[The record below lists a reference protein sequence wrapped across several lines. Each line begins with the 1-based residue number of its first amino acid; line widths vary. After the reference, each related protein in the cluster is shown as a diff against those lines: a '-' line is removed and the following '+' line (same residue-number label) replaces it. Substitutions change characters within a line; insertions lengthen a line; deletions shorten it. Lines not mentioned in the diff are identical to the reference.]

1 MAKTFLAGEA
11 AVRLIPNSKT
21 FHHTARRELA
31 KEKIGFGVDLHA
43 DARGFR
49 REAREALKTVK
60 LSVDVKLNADITG
73 FSRDARTK
81 LAATRDLKVHVQVE
95 ARVDNKSIATAHA
108 AAQTQLTAMGPIKVQ
123 VEASLDSNSVI
134 AAHAAM
140 QAQLRAMGPLR
151 IDVEANRTAMDRIR
165 GGGGGG
171 GGGGRGGNG
180 VLGRRK
186 VRNAAIGTGI
196 VFAPIA
202 TKAVVGGLSAIVGA
216 ASQAAGALGLLPAAA
231 TAAAAGFATLGI
243 GLSGIAGAFKAL
255 GQQSAAGGNAA
266 EQGRQAAS
274 AARAVE
280 GASRGLAKA
289 EKQVG
294 RAQEDVTRAQ
304 KDLNKAR
311 KQAVRDLR
319 DMNDELRKAPIN
331 EKQAALAIQQAQKDL
346 QDAMKSGD
354 SVEIQT
360 AQLDL
365 EEAKI
370 DYDILIKQNQD
381 LAADV
386 AEANAAG
393 VEGAENVVDAKLAVR
408 DANDAVAD
416 AQDAVLDA
424 QNSLTDAIEAQTAA
438 LEGNAAGVDAVAEAF
453 AKLSP
458 NAQDFVRKMQALG
471 PAWTELRKAVQD
483 RLFAGLGDDITK
495 LAGAQLPTLKEGLEV
510 IAFLL
515 NNGVRDA
522 IDVFSTPQAV
532 SDFQFTL
539 QNFSNLYAGIGASFA
554 PLSKA
559 FINVVTVGSE
569 FMPRLGAWI
578 QRSSEAFAAF
588 TERTRADGSM
598 QAFFDRSI
606 EMAKQLGRILSDVG
620 HILGDFFS
628 AGAETGGGFLD
639 TIETITNE
647 LRAFTESVEGQEAMK
662 QFFVGVGEAV
672 RTLAPIIKVIA
683 QLFFETLGP
692 ALTDLVT
699 AAGPGLVL
707 MFQGLSDGLRA
718 IAPIMTPLGEAIGYI
733 FTLLGDI
740 FQDLGPIIKQTL
752 DALVPAIA
760 PLGDLFASII
770 KAVMPLLPVIG
781 QLIGSLVTA
790 LAPALTKIVE
800 ALAPVI
806 STFIDAL
813 MPVLPVLTD
822 MITLVADELAKALVP
837 VIESLAPLLP
847 MIAVMFVEIVKALV
861 PLLPPLI
868 RIAVALLPALAEI
881 IIALMPSIQRLI
893 NIFVDLVNYLVP
905 VLIPVI
911 EMLADIIEWAARLIA
926 DILTWAIKNVVD
938 PLLIAL
944 GWTLEKLGGIFKW
957 LYEEIVKPVWDALGT
972 AISWTWENIIEP
984 AFDAL
989 MDGLGLVGDFFGAT
1003 VDAIKVAWKALGWI
1017 ATEPINFV
1025 IREVIN
1031 GGIGKGWKAVDNF
1044 LGGVMPD
1051 WTDVPEIPKLPGMA
1065 TGGMVPMEPGAV
1077 AGKDSVLRNLMPGEI
1092 VMSVPAVRALGAEN
1106 LLAANTAA
1114 QHGGVSAQGMFPRD
1128 TSQMAQRIR
1137 SAQYGMEEGGLVR
1150 PDDPAFLA
1158 LKRGHDWAA
1167 SRDGRPYVLGGSA
1180 DGGGGTDCSGFMSG
1194 IADVILGG
1202 SGARQWAT
1210 MAFNGGGNAQFDSGP
1225 QGFQAGLAAGFSIG
1239 VTNGGPAGGHTA
1251 GTLGGVPGLPNV
1263 NVESGGSHGNV
1274 AYGGPAAGADGGF
1287 NTQYHLPI
1295 VNGEFQS
1302 GGGGVPGG
1310 GGQSHAEGQR
1320 RGITREAEKIIDG
1333 VLGGVKTL
1341 IDGFGGP
1348 PPNIKAVPG
1357 AVFDKTSE
1365 PMKKWMLDEISELTS
1380 TDGWRDKLKGTL
1392 DAMNPASWF
1401 DQGGVAN
1408 GVGLIAKNTI
1418 QPERVLSPYET
1429 ALFEGL
1435 LKVLGVFG
1443 IKGSAEPVPVDIQK
1457 VDGMPTTANTEGRN
1471 VIEGEA
1477 YDQPLQGAAL
1487 DADTGE
1493 YLPADNSTTD
1503 TTTTATPSFTNPTE
1517 TTEWKVA
1524 KSFADTFG
1532 FDKQTSK
1539 IEEKSGVLTE
1549 LGNAVGSAAP
1559 AYMAALA
1566 GDPTQL
1572 LANIGTATTSWAA
1585 NTVSDV
1591 STFLPENAGGILES
1605 VLSGVAGPLIGTVNT
1620 GMSQGQLVEAMED
1633 VSNRQSRRSKT
1644 GRSRRA

>member
-11 AVRLIPNSKT
+11 AVRLVPHAGK

-31 KEKIGFGVDLHA
+31 KDKIGFAVDLHA
-43 DARGFR
+43 NATGFR
-49 REAREALKTVK
+49 REARTALKSVK
-60 LSVDVKLNADITG
+60 LSVDVQLTPDITG
-73 FSRDARTK
+73 FTRDARAK

-95 ARVDNKSIATAHA
+95 GRLDKKSV
-108 AAQTQLTAMGPIKVQ
+108 AAQHAEAQAQLTAMGPIKVQ
-123 VEASLDSNSVI
+123 VEATLDSNSV
-134 AAHAAM
+134 AAARAAM
-140 QAQLRAMGPLR
+140 QAQLRALGPLKVE
-151 IDVEANRTAMDRIR
+151 VEANRSAMDRIR

-171 GGGGRGGNG
+171 GGGRNGPG
-180 VLGRRK
+180 VLGRRP
-186 VRNAAIGTGI
+186 VRNTAIGTGI

-255 GQQSAAGGNAA
+255 GKQSAAGTGAA
-266 EQGRQAAS
+266 DQGRQAAS

-280 GASRGLAKA
+280 NASRGLAKA

-294 RAQEDVTRAQ
+294 RAQEDVARAQ

-331 EKQAALAIQQAQKDL
+331 EKQAALAIKQAQKDL
-346 QDAMKSGD
+346 QDALKGGD
-354 SVEIQT
+354 ALEIEQS
-360 AQLDL
+360 QLDL

-370 DYDILIKQNQD
+370 DYDVLIKQNQD

-416 AQDAVLDA
+416 AQEAVLDA

-438 LEGNAAGVDAVAEAF
+438 LEGNSAAVDAVAEAF

-471 PAWTELRKAVQD
+471 PAWTTLRKAVQD
-483 RLFAGLGDDITK
+483 RLFAGLGDDVTK
-495 LAGAQLPTLKEGLEV
+495 LAGAQLPTLQRGLEL

-532 SDFQFTL
+532 SDFGFTL
-539 QNFSNLYAGIGASFA
+539 NNFSNLYAGIAASFA

-578 QRSSEAFAAF
+578 QRNAEEFAAF
-588 TERTRADGSM
+588 TEKTRADGSM

-606 EMAKQLGRILSDVG
+606 EMAKQLGRILANVG
-620 HILGDFFS
+620 VTLNNFFS

-639 TIETITNE
+639 TIELITGE
-647 LRAFTESVEGQEAMK
+647 LRAFTESVEGQSAMK
-662 QFFVGVGEAV
+662 EFFVGVGEAV

-718 IAPIMTPLGEAIGYI
+718 ISPIMTPLGEALGYL
-733 FTLLGDI
+733 FTLLGDV
-740 FQDLGPIIKQTL
+740 FQDLGPIIKDTL
-752 DALVPAIA
+752 AALVPALA
-760 PLGDLFASII
+760 PLGDLIAAVI
-770 KAVMPLLPVIG
+770 KALAPFLPLIG
-781 QLIGSLVTA
+781 QVVGQLVSA
-790 LAPALTKIVE
+790 LAPALTMIVD

-806 STFIDAL
+806 SSFIDAL
-813 MPVLPVLTD
+813 MPILPPISEAIKL
-822 MITLVADELAKALVP
+822 IAGELAKALVP
-837 VIESLAPLLP
+837 VIQSLAPLLP
-847 MIAVMFVEIVKALV
+847 MLAKAFGDIFVALA
-861 PLLPPLI
+861 PLIPPII
-868 RIAVALLPALAEI
+868 RIAVALLPALVEI
-881 IIALMPSIQRLI
+881 IMALMPVVNRLI
-893 NIFVDLVNYLVP
+893 EALVGLVNYIVPILV
-905 VLIPVI
+905 PVI
-911 EMLADIIEWAARLIA
+911 EMLADVIEWAARLIA
-926 DILTWAIKNVVD
+926 DVLTWTIKNIVD
-938 PLLIAL
+938 PLVIAL
-944 GWTLEKLGGIFKW
+944 KWTLESLGAVFKW
-957 LYEEIVKPVWDALGT
+957 LYEEVVKPAWDGIGSVISWVWD
-972 AISWTWENIIEP
+972 NIIKP
-984 AFDAL
+984 SFDFISGGLSAL
-989 MDGLGLVGDFFGAT
+989 IISFD
-1003 VDAIKVAWKALGWI
+1003 DAVKGIGIAWKALATI
-1017 ATEPINFV
+1017 ATTPINFV

-1031 GGIGKGWKAVDNF
+1031 GGIGKGWKAVDDF
-1044 LGGVMPD
+1044 LGGVLPD
-1051 WTDVPEIPKLPGMA
+1051 WKDVPEVKLPGMA

-1114 QHGGVSAQGMFPRD
+1114 QRGGVAAQGMFP
-1128 TSQMAQRIR
+1128 TNTNQMAQRIR
-1137 SAQYGMEEGGLVR
+1137 ASQYGMENGGMVR
-1150 PDDPAFLA
+1150 PDDPAVLA
-1158 LKRGHDWAA
+1158 IKKGMDWAA

-1210 MAFNGGGNAQFDSGP
+1210 MAFNGGGNAQYDSGP
-1225 QGFQAGLAAGFSIG
+1225 QGFKAGLQAGFAIG

-1251 GTLGGVPGLPNV
+1251 GTIGGVGGLPSV
-1263 NVESGGSHGNV
+1263 NVESGGGHGYV
-1274 AYGGPAAGADGGF
+1274 AYGGPATGADDPYF
-1287 NTQYHLPI
+1287 TTQYHLPI
-1295 VNGEFQS
+1295 VNGEFV
-1302 GGGGVPGG
+1302 GGGPGG
-1310 GGQSHAEGQR
+1310 GSGSHAESQR
-1320 RGITREAEKIIDG
+1320 RGITAQAEKIIDG
-1333 VLGGVKTL
+1333 VLGGVRTL
-1341 IDGFGGP
+1341 IQGLGEP
-1348 PPNIKAVPG
+1348 PPQIKSVPG
-1357 AVFDKTSE
+1357 AIYDKTAE
-1365 PMKKWMLDEISELTS
+1365 PMKKWILDEISELTS
-1380 TDGWRDKLKGTL
+1380 VDGWRDKFKSTL
-1392 DAMNPASWF
+1392 DALNPF
-1401 DQGGVAN
+1401 DSGGVAN
-1408 GVGLIAKNTI
+1408 GVGFMAKNTI

-1429 ALFEGL
+1429 VLFEGL
-1435 LKVLGVFG
+1435 LKVLGMFG
-1443 IKGSAEPVPVDIQK
+1443 VKSQADPVPVDIQK
-1457 VDGMPTTANTEGRN
+1457 VDGMPTTANTEGRQ

-1487 DADTGE
+1487 DAETGE
-1493 YLPADNSTTD
+1493 YLPANNVD
-1503 TTTTATPSFTNPTE
+1503 TTTTPTDTDTAATSFTD

-1532 FDKQTSK
+1532 FSKQTSK
-1539 IEEKSGVLTE
+1539 IEEKAGVLNE
-1549 LGNAVGSAAP
+1549 LGGAVSKAAP

-1572 LANIGTATTSWAA
+1572 LANVGTATASWAA
-1585 NTVSDV
+1585 NTTSEL

-1620 GMSQGQLVEAMED
+1620 GMSQSQLVEAMED

-1644 GRSRRA
+1644 GRSRRG